1 MKHKCYRFLSILFA
15 ALLLLGAVCAVRA
28 VTVYADGESTDAPSE
43 APTEPPTNPPTNPPT
58 EPPTNP
64 PTEPPTEPPTNPP
77 TEPPTESS
85 ETPAPPTDPTEP
97 PTEPPHSHS
106 HAEGD
111 PGLVIKEASCT
122 EDGQIQFT
130 CVGCGEVYYE
140 TVPALG
146 HAWGEW
152 QEVTPAT
159 YESTGLRKRVCSRC
173 GATETQE
180 IPSIP
185 YPEGSIVDVAFT
197 VTGGKFSDGSTQKNV
212 PVIKY
217 ENGVPSRNGI
227 GHLKQEQIPT
237 DMIPDEGYADGF
249 WAEPVPSPSVN
260 ITSNTTFAYSYTGTF
275 NYNGTYT
282 SYNGPWRPTTPQG
295 PTQPRPT
302 QPRPTQPTA
311 PSETD
316 NPSDGESTVPEV
328 EILIENGEAGEYG
341 ELISVGSEQFWAYHL
356 PAGDYFV
363 TNEGSDPA
371 NISVFS
377 DDTLVNAEGK
387 VVPAQQYAN
396 LVLAGGA
403 SSEFVIVLTNDRYVR
418 LSDGAKVRF
427 VLSTEPVESDSE
439 TESTEE
445 VTDSTEMSTVPVSE
459 SPDSSETQPSD
470 GQGRQPM
477 VLWPFIV
484 VLGVLVAG
492 LGVLIFFI
500 IRLLKKSGS
509 EEGEDGEEE
518 EEE

>member
-1 MKHKCYRFLSILFA
+1 MKHKCYRFLTLLLA
-15 ALLLLGAVCAVRA
+15 ALFIAGTVCSIRMLSVH
-28 VTVYADGESTDAPSE
+28 ADEETSSEPIYTDPAPTTTE
-43 APTEPPTNPPTNPPT
+43 APPTTPEPTTPEPTTPEPTTP
-58 EPPTNP
+58 EP
-64 PTEPPTEPPTNPP
+64 
-77 TEPPTESS
+77 SS
-85 ETPAPPTDPTEP
+85 DPTDPTAP

-111 PGLVIKEASCT
+111 PGLVIKEVSCT

-130 CVGCGEVYYE
+130 CVVCGEVYYE

-146 HAWGEW
+146 HSWGEW
-152 QEVTPAT
+152 VETKAAT
-159 YESTGLRKRVCSRC
+159 YEAAGQKTRTCERC

-180 IPSIP
+180 IPAIP

-197 VTGGKFSDGSTQKNV
+197 VTGGKFGDGSTQKNV

-249 WAEPVPSPSVN
+249 WAEPAPSPSVN
-260 ITSNTTFAYSYTGTF
+260 ITANTTFAYSYTGTF

-302 QPRPTQPTA
+302 QPRPTQPTV

-316 NPSDGESTVPEV
+316 NPTDGENTVPEEG

-356 PAGDYFV
+356 PEGDYIV

-377 DDTLVNAEGK
+377 DDTLVNSEG
-387 VVPAQQYAN
+387 VQVPAQQYAN

-445 VTDSTEMSTVPVSE
+445 VTDATEMSTVPVSE

-500 IRLLKKSGS
+500 VRLLKKSGS